1 MMDTMAEGMWAWWRE
16 DGELRFGRRAR
27 PDLVAA
33 DDVRVRVVI
42 AGLCR
47 TDVAVAEGRL
57 PCVEPCVL
65 GHEVA
70 GVVEAVGPAVRG
82 LAIGDRVACLPRVEA
97 ARLGVDRDGGFAERL
112 VLPQRALVKVPH
124 GLSWRHA
131 AFVEPVAA
139 CLAVKHAPLQGRVRV
154 HGEGRIATLTRRIVV
169 ALGHELVDV
178 RLEPHAAAR
187 GVARDVERA
196 ATRGCEESALADV
209 VIETLGTA
217 ESLAEAMAGVKDG
230 GLVVLKSRP
239 ALPIAFDVAEA
250 VTRELRLH
258 AVGWASFDEAFA
270 MLAQIDVDDLLGEV
284 RPLDALG
291 ELLGARE
298 DTKVFLAPDVGVA
311 LAEEPRAD
319 VSHAERSRACV
330 A

>member
-1 MMDTMAEGMWAWWRE
+1 MMHTMTEGMRAWWRE

-27 PDLVAA
+27 PELVAA

-70 GVVEAVGPAVRG
+70 GVVDAVGPAVRG
-82 LAIGDRVACLPRVEA
+82 LAVGDRVACLPRVDS
-97 ARLGVDRDGGFAERL
+97 ARLGVDRDGGFADWL
-112 VLPQRALVKVPH
+112 VVPQRALVKVPH
-124 GLSWRHA
+124 GLDWRHA

-154 HGEGRIATLTRRIVV
+154 LGEGRIATLTRRLVV
-169 ALGHELVDV
+169 ALGHERVEGPLDV
-178 RLEPHAAAR
+178 EHTLT
-187 GVARDVERA
+187 ARDVEHE
-196 ATRGCEESALADV
+196 RGHDV
-209 VIETLGTA
+209 DVAIETRGTA
-217 ESLAEAMAGVKDG
+217 ESLAEAMRCVKDG

-239 ALPIAFDVAEA
+239 AAPIVFDVAEA
-250 VTRELRLH
+250 VTRGLRLH

-270 MLAQIDVDDLLGEV
+270 MFARISVDDLLGEV
-284 RPLDALG
+284 RPLEALG

-298 DTKVFLAPDVGVA
+298 DTKVFLAPDVSVA
-311 LAEEPRAD
+311 LAEAEPPREQA
-319 VSHAERSRACV
+319 VPAERSRACV

>member
-1 MMDTMAEGMWAWWRE
+1 MAEGMWAWWRE

-27 PDLVAA
+27 PELVAA

-82 LAIGDRVACLPRVEA
+82 LAVGDRVACLPRVDT
-97 ARLGVDRDGGFAERL
+97 ARLGVDRDGGFADRL
-112 VLPQRALVKVPH
+112 VVPQRALVKVPH
-124 GLSWRHA
+124 GLAWRHA

-154 HGEGRIATLTRRIVV
+154 LGEGRIATLTRRLVV

-178 RLEPHAAAR
+178 GLEPHAAAR
-187 GVARDVERA
+187 GVERA
-196 ATRGCEESALADV
+196 ATRGCEESAPADA
-209 VIETLGTA
+209 VIETRGTA
-217 ESLAEAMAGVKDG
+217 ESLAEAMAAVKDG

-270 MLAQIDVDDLLGEV
+270 MLARIDVDDLLGEV

-298 DTKVFLAPDVGVA
+298 DTKVFLAPEVAVA
-311 LAEEPRAD
+311 LEPRGDA
-319 VSHAERSRACV
+319 SPAERSRACV